1 MKKTITGLMIM
12 NMKKK
17 ILKPTMIFHVKR
29 TKISSQMTITIQ
41 SRYAETIKI
50 EEIVIFIFRKME
62 REKESPQ
69 VLQRNR
75 QKRRNRQNHRKR
87 SRKAAVN
94 QKKNDSLIL

>member
-17 ILKPTMIFHVKR
+17 ILKPTMIFHVKK

-41 SRYAETIKI
+41 LRYAENITLDEI
-50 EEIVIFIFRKME
+50 EIFIFRKME

-75 QKRRNRQNHRKR
+75 QKRRNLQNHRKR